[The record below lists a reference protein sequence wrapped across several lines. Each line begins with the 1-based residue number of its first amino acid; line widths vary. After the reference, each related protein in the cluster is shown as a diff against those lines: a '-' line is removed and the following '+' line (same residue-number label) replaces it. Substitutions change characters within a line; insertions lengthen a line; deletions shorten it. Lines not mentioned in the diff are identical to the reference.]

1 VHVTVLAKA
10 PVAGRVKTRLVPP
23 YTHDEAA
30 ALAEAALADTLGA
43 AMACGAD
50 EVVVAL
56 DGRPGP
62 WLPPGCRVVVQ
73 RGDGLDERLAAAW
86 ADAGGPGV
94 QVGMDTPQVT
104 SAELDAALAALDD
117 HDAALGLAEDGGWW
131 AIALRR
137 PDPQVFLGIPTSR
150 ADTGAR
156 QRRRLDALGLRV
168 AELPVHRDVDHAAD
182 VVAVAALAPAGRFAA
197 VAGGWHRAD

>member
-10 PVAGRVKTRLVPP
+10 PVPGRVKTRLVPP
-23 YTHDEAA
+23 YSPAEAA
-30 ALAEAALADTLGA
+30 ALAEAALADTLA
-43 AMACGAD
+43 AAVGSGAD

-62 WLPPGCRVVVQ
+62 WLPPGCRVVAQ
-73 RGDGLDERLAAAW
+73 RGGGLDERLAAAW

-94 QVGMDTPQVT
+94 QVGMDTPQLT
-104 SAELDAALAALDD
+104 SADLDAALAALAD

-137 PDPQVFLGIPTSR
+137 PDERVFLGIPTSR
-150 ADTGAR
+150 GDTGVR
-156 QRRRLDALGLRV
+156 QRRRLAALGLRV
-168 AELPVHRDVDHAAD
+168 ADLPVRRDVDHAAD
-182 VVAVAALAPAGRFAA
+182 VAAVAALAPAGRFAA
-197 VAGGWHRAD
+197 VARGWRRAG